1 MKRSRRYKG
10 IVSKIDRLTEYE
22 LDEAIGKV
30 KELAT
35 AKFDE
40 TVEISVNLG
49 VDPRHAD
56 QMIRSTVTL
65 PHGVGKTVR
74 VLVMCKE
81 DKIKEAVEAG
91 ADMAGLE
98 EYVEKIKDG
107 WLDFDAVIATPDIM
121 AVIGRLGKILGPRGL
136 MPNPKTG
143 TVTADVAKA
152 VQEIKAGRLSFRVDR
167 YGIIHLPV
175 GRASFEKIKLSENIR
190 MLISTLQRLR
200 PSTAKGQY
208 FKKFTLSSAMGPGV
222 KISRT
227 SALAVV
233 R

>member
-152 VQEIKAGRLSFRVDR
+152 VQEIKTGRLSFRVDR